1 MISGQSEDSNAPATT
16 NERFPPCQAGN
27 QETRKTRKSSLD
39 PLHAKSRGPG
49 HGAGPVSIPVRS
61 QLLKTQA
68 CTKKDAGAGR
78 GAVSFFFLLLHRRP
92 RPLCPPDDGAGPST
106 PLTAQ
111 TGPGLI
117 SSQEPA
123 AAICATPSVLHVSI
137 TQSTWETTRCP
148 TRQLFALPDN
158 VRKALCEARK
168 CVQQI
173 KLTPLA
179 RNLFTLPIRGE
190 FCFVFCFWPL
200 LVRTGLVL
208 CISIGGN
215 LYFRCIF
222 RGQPIFV
229 TIVY

>member
-1 MISGQSEDSNAPATT
+1 MDKAKTATRPRKRLMIPPMPGRKPGKPERVLSTPFTPRAEALAMVLGRCPSRSGRSCSRPKPA
-16 NERFPPCQAGN
+16 Q
-27 QETRKTRKSSLD
+27 K
-39 PLHAKSRGPG
+39 
-49 HGAGPVSIPVRS
+49 
-61 QLLKTQA
+61 KTQA
-68 CTKKDAGAGR
+68 R

-137 TQSTWETTRCP
+137 TRSTWETTRCP
-148 TRQLFALPDN
+148 ARQLFALPDN

-190 FCFVFCFWPL
+190 LCFVFCFWPL

-222 RGQPIFV
+222 IGQPIFV